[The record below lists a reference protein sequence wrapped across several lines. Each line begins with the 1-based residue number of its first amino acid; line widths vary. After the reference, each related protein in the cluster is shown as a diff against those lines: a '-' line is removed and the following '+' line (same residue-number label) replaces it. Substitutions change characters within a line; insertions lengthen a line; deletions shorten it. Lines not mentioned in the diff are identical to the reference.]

1 MLIPKSNE
9 AIQDAR
15 DQRSQYNV
23 ANNPRPTLKRRGG
36 GGGARLPVAPLT
48 PEEILLPEQMAAAQ
62 TGPAYQQIEGQ
73 TGVDPNRLM
82 QIQQEA
88 YARAFNPYNP
98 LTVGGFNPFFR
109 FFDRRGGARRGA
121 FRRAFRRD

>member
-15 DQRSQYNV
+15 DQRG
-23 ANNPRPTLKRRGG
+23 PRPTLTRPKSR
-36 GGGARLPVAPLT
+36 GGARLPVAPLT

-62 TGPAYQQIEGQ
+62 AAPVYQQAAGQ
-73 TGVDPNRLM
+73 TGVDPNRLL

-88 YARAFNPYNP
+88 YQQAFNPYNP

-109 FFDRRGGARRGA
+109 FFNRRGGARRGS